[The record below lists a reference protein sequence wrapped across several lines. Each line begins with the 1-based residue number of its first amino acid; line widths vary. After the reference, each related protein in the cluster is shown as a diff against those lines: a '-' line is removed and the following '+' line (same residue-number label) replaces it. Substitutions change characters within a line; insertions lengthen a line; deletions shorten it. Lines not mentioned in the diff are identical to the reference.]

1 MVKTLVTN
9 IMFAGVGGQGLILMT
24 RITSQAAMLDGFD
37 IKSNDVVGLSQRG
50 GMVWGNV
57 RIGDKI
63 FSPNIPPGEGDILV
77 AMEPLEALRWSS
89 NLKDNAVVI
98 ENSKRFYPTIV
109 QQEKSEY
116 PEEDIE
122 NLKSKYKVIEIN
134 AFEEAKNLGKKQV
147 ANVMLLG
154 ILAQYLDIKI
164 DTWKQVIK
172 DNVPKKAIDLNMEA
186 FNLGYNYK
194 I

>member
-1 MVKTLVTN
+1 
-9 IMFAGVGGQGLILMT
+9 MFAGVGGQGLILMT
-24 RITSQAAMLDGFD
+24 RIVSQAAMLDGFD

-57 RIGDKI
+57 RIGDKV

-89 NLKDNAVVI
+89 NLKDNGVI
-98 ENSKRFYPTIV
+98 IQNIKRFYPTIV
-109 QQEKSEY
+109 QQEKAEY

-122 NLKSKYKVIEIN
+122 NLKSKYKVVEIN

-154 ILAQYLDIKI
+154 ILAKYLDIKLE
-164 DTWKQVIK
+164 TWKQVIK
-172 DNVPKKAIDLNMEA
+172 DNVPKKAIDLNMAA
-186 FNLGYNYK
+186 FDLGYNFK

>member
-1 MVKTLVTN
+1 
-9 IMFAGVGGQGLILMT
+9 MFAGVGGQGLILMT
-24 RITSQAAMLDGFD
+24 RIFSQAAMLDGFD

-57 RIGDKI
+57 RIGDKV

-77 AMEPLEALRWSS
+77 AMEPLESLRWSS
-89 NLKDNAVVI
+89 NLKDNGIVI
-98 ENSKRFYPTIV
+98 QNTKRIYPTLV
-109 QQEKSEY
+109 QQEKMEY
-116 PEEDIE
+116 PEADIE
-122 NLKSKYKVIEIN
+122 NLKSKYKVVEIN

-147 ANVMLLG
+147 ANVILLG

-172 DNVPKKAIDLNMEA
+172 DNVPFKAIDLNMQA
-186 FNLGYNYK
+186 FDFGYNYK
-194 I
+194 K